1 LPAIIRQYTYLILY
15 DLNYMHNQTN
25 MNDITLGR
33 RNLLKFFGASA
44 GLTVF
49 PGFVKSMPAASAD
62 KNFIYCLN
70 TATIREQNLGLV
82 GELEAASAAGFDA
95 VEIWM
100 DTLQQYIDKGG
111 KISDLKKR
119 LSDLNLKV
127 EGAIGFAPWIVDDET
142 ERNKGIEQLKKE
154 MDQLAEID
162 CKRTAAP
169 PAGATEKPGLDLRI
183 AAERYRAILEL
194 GDKTGVVPHLELWG
208 FSANLNKLADVMFV
222 AIESGHPKARVLLDN
237 YHLYKGGSSL
247 DSLKLINPASCEILH
262 VNDFPAM
269 SREVITDADRTYP
282 GDGVSPIRE
291 VLHTLKSPV
300 RPLVISLEV
309 FNKKYYSQK
318 ASEVTKTGLAKMK
331 KVTQDVAK
339 LDR

>member
-1 LPAIIRQYTYLILY
+1 
-15 DLNYMHNQTN
+15 

-33 RNLLKFFGASA
+33 RNLLKFLGASA
-44 GLTVF
+44 GLAML
-49 PGFVKSMPAASAD
+49 PDFVKSAPAAPKD

-111 KISDLKKR
+111 KLSDIKKR
-119 LSDLNLKV
+119 LNDLNLKV
-127 EGAIGFAPWIVDDET
+127 EGAIGFANWIVDDES
-142 ERNKGIEQLKKE
+142 ERKKGVEQLKKE
-154 MDQLAEID
+154 MDLLAQIG

-169 PAGATEKPGLDLRI
+169 PAGATDTPGLDLRK
-183 AAERYRAILEL
+183 AAERYRTILEL
-194 GDKTGVVPHLELWG
+194 GDQSGVVPNLELWG

-247 DSLKLINPASCEILH
+247 DSLKLINPASVEILH
-262 VNDFPAM
+262 VNDFPDI
-269 SREVITDADRTYP
+269 SRETITDADRTYP

-291 VLHTLKSPV
+291 VLHTLQSHA

-331 KVTQDVAK
+331 KVTEDVAK

>member
-1 LPAIIRQYTYLILY
+1 
-15 DLNYMHNQTN
+15 
-25 MNDITLGR
+25 MNDITFR
-33 RNLLKFFGASA
+33 RRRLLKLLGASA
-44 GLTVF
+44 GLAVL
-49 PGFVKSMPAASAD
+49 PGFVRSTTFLPAN

-70 TATIREQNLGLV
+70 TATIREHNLGLI
-82 GELEAASAAGFDA
+82 GELEAAAAAGFDA

-111 KISDLKKR
+111 KLADLKKR
-119 LSDLNLKV
+119 LADLNLKV
-127 EGAIGFAPWIVDDET
+127 EGAIGFATWIVDDEN
-142 ERNKGIEQLKKE
+142 ERKKAIGQLKKE
-154 MDQLAEID
+154 MDQLAQIG

-169 PAGATEKPGLDLRI
+169 PAGATDKPGLDLRK
-183 AAERYRAILEL
+183 AADRYRTILEL
-194 GDKTGVVPHLELWG
+194 GDQTGVVPHLELWG

-222 AIESGHPKARVLLDN
+222 AIETGHPKARVLLDN

-247 DSLKLINPASCEILH
+247 DSLKLINPAAVEILH
-262 VNDFPAM
+262 VNDFPANM

-291 VLHTLKSPV
+291 VLHTLQSPV

>member
-1 LPAIIRQYTYLILY
+1 
-15 DLNYMHNQTN
+15 
-25 MNDITLGR
+25 MNDITIGR
-33 RNLLKFFGASA
+33 RNLLKFLGASA
-44 GLTVF
+44 GLAVL
-49 PGFVKSMPAASAD
+49 PDFVKSMPARPAD

-70 TATIREQNLGLV
+70 TATIRDHKLGLV
-82 GELEAASAAGFDA
+82 GELEVASAAGFDA

-111 KISDLKKR
+111 TLPDLKKR
-119 LSDLNLKV
+119 LNDLNLKV
-127 EGAIGFAPWIVDDET
+127 AGAIGFAPWIVDDEM
-142 ERNKGIEQLKKE
+142 ERTKAIEQLKKE
-154 MDQLAEID
+154 MDQLAAIG
-162 CKRTAAP
+162 CNRTAAP
-169 PAGATEKPGLDLRI
+169 PAGATEKAGLDLRK

-208 FSANLNKLADVMFV
+208 FSANLNKLSDVMFV

-247 DSLKLINPASCEILH
+247 DSLKLISPAAVELLH
-262 VNDFPAM
+262 VNDYPANM

-282 GDGVSPIRE
+282 GEGVSPIRE
-291 VLHTLKSPV
+291 VLQTLKSPV

-309 FNKKYYSQK
+309 FNKKYYSQR
-318 ASEVTKTGLAKMK
+318 ASEVTKNGLAKMK